1 MLLDRDI
8 DPRRFTQDVYSNAEI
23 TNLSEKIA
31 ILDDGNQDKNALGP
45 QSMNIYLNDGREI
58 SLSCTDPLGS
68 PNNPLNQQQRNQ
80 KVMRCFE
87 LGLPE
92 RNATEFI
99 DLFEHLADLEDCQ
112 QILNLVS

>member
-1 MLLDRDI
+1 MLLERDI
-8 DPRRFTQDVYSNAEI
+8 DPRRFTQEVYSDAGI
-23 TNLSEKIA
+23 VALSEKIS

-45 QSMNIYLNDGREI
+45 QTMNIHFNDGHEI
-58 SLSCTDPLGS
+58 KLSCADPLGS

-92 RNATEFI
+92 RSATDFI
-99 DLFEHLADLEDCQ
+99 NCCERLAELDDCRE
-112 QILNLVS
+112 ILNLVS